1 MKTILVTGGTGF
13 IGSHTCL
20 NLIRSGYK
28 VLILDSLV
36 NSFVNVIDDIK
47 RLSSKSVLNIE
58 KKVFF
63 FKCDLRDLNSVRSV
77 FKEIYSFHKNVDA
90 VIHFAGLKS
99 VSESVSNPLIY
110 WDVNFNGTRNLLEI
124 MDKHNCKKFI
134 FSSSATVYGIPKRI
148 PILEEDEIR
157 PINPYGCTKSAVEK
171 LLMNLF
177 ESNSKDWKIISLRYF
192 NPAGAHPSTLLGE
205 RSRKISENLFPII
218 NQVAFGIREKLLIF
232 GNDWPT
238 HDGTCIRDYIHVE
251 DLAEGHKAALNYL
264 FRDVQKKFTI
274 INLGNGKGFSVMEI
288 IKAFENSCDLKIK
301 TEIVDRRKGDVP
313 ELVANVNLAKKILNW
328 EGKRDLNDICIDSWN
343 FQKKLKKNI

>member
-20 NLIRSGYK
+20 NLICSGYK

-36 NSFVNVIDDIK
+36 NSFVNVVDDIK
-47 RLSSKSVLNIE
+47 ILSSEYVSKIE

-63 FKCDLRDLNSVRSV
+63 FKCDLRDSNSVRSV
-77 FKEIYSFHKNVDA
+77 FKEIYSYHNKVDA

-99 VSESVSNPLIY
+99 VSESVSNPLLY
-110 WDVNFNGTRNLLEI
+110 WDVNFNGTRNLLET
-124 MDKHNCKKFI
+124 MDTYNCKKFI

-148 PILEEDEIR
+148 PILEEDEMR

-177 ESNSKDWKIISLRYF
+177 QSNTKDWKIVSLRYF

-205 RSRKISENLFPII
+205 RSRKISENLFPIM
-218 NQVAFGIREKLLIF
+218 NQVALGIRDKLLIY

-238 HDGTCIRDYIHVE
+238 SDGTCIRDYIHVE

-264 FRDVQKKFTI
+264 FGDVQKNFVT
-274 INLGNGKGFSVMEI
+274 INLGNGNGFSVLEI
-288 IKAFENSCDLKIK
+288 IKAFENFCDLKLR

-313 ELVANVNLAKKILNW
+313 ELVANVNLAKNILNW
-328 EGKRDLNDICIDSWN
+328 ECKRDLNDICKDSWK
-343 FQKKLKKNI
+343 FQKNLK

>member
-20 NLIRSGYK
+20 NLICSGYK
-28 VLILDSLV
+28 VIILDSLV

-47 RLSSKSVLNIE
+47 KLSSKTVLNIE

-63 FKCDLRDLNSVRSV
+63 FKCDLRDPNSVRKV
-77 FKEIYSFHKNVDA
+77 FKEIYSYHKNIDA

-99 VSESVSNPLIY
+99 ISESFSNPLLY
-110 WDVNFNGTRNLLEI
+110 WNVNFNGTRNLLEI
-124 MDKHNCKKFI
+124 MNTYNCKKFI

-177 ESNSKDWKIISLRYF
+177 ESYAQNWEIISLRYF

-218 NQVAFGIREKLLIF
+218 NQVAYGVRDKLLIY
-232 GNDWPT
+232 GDDWPT
-238 HDGTCIRDYIHVE
+238 SDGTCIRDYIHVE

-264 FRDVQKKFTI
+264 FSDVKKKFII
-274 INLGNGKGFSVMEI
+274 INLGNGKGFSVFEI
-288 IKAFENSCDLKIK
+288 IKAFENSCNLKLR

-313 ELVANVNLAKKILNW
+313 ELVANVNLAKNILNW
-328 EGKRDLNDICIDSWN
+328 EGKRDLNDICKDSWE
-343 FQKKLKKNI
+343 FQKKLKINI